1 MHEFL
6 KFRVVFVNFVNLVIL
21 FAYAHEDIEKRI
33 FVIFVILALLF
44 KKNKHE
50 PNVEVRLKI
59 TKFVIL
65 VVFAFFGIKHQFF
78 KYGNIA

>member
-6 KFRVVFVNFVNLVIL
+6 EFRVVFVNL
-21 FAYAHEDIEKRI
+21 
-33 FVIFVILALLF
+33 VILALLF
-44 KKNKHE
+44 KKIKHE
-50 PNVEVRLKI
+50 LNVEVRLKI

-65 VVFAFFGIKHQFF
+65 VIFAFFGIKHQFF